1 MTEPLSTDDSE
12 LIAQIESIS
21 SLPVDQRPEKLARME
36 AHLRSLL
43 NSSDDK
49 A

>member
-1 MTEPLSTDDSE
+1 MTNPLPADDSE
-12 LIAQIESIS
+12 LIARIEAIS
-21 SLPVDQRPEKLARME
+21 SLPVGERPEKLAEME

-43 NSSDDK
+43 DSADDQ

>member
-1 MTEPLSTDDSE
+1 MTEPLPIDDSE
-12 LIAQIESIS
+12 LIAQIEGIS
-21 SLPVDQRPEKLARME
+21 SLPVDQRPEKLADME

-43 NSSDDK
+43 DSSTDK